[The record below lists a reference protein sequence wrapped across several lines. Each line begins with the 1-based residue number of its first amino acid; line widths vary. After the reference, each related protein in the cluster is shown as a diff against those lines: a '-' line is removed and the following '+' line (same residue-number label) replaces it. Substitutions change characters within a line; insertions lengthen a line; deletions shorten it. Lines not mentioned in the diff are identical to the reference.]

1 MRLAKGNVRVPPVTT
16 ARRFGPTKRSQ
27 PGAACHARD
36 RLWTRLPARCGLCR
50 LVLGDT
56 RDVVVHGGGCI
67 HIPTARPLP
76 PAYAQAQ
83 RNERAL
89 ALAGRHDRAAEND
102 AYVDITRTLRSIGL
116 TGEVTYGLRAGR
128 GFIFLFSGSIMARR
142 PLYCIYRVRPSG
154 A

>member
-1 MRLAKGNVRVPPVTT
+1 M
-16 ARRFGPTKRSQ
+16 
-27 PGAACHARD
+27 GAAASTFPQR
-36 RLWTRLPARCGLCR
+36 
-50 LVLGDT
+50 
-56 RDVVVHGGGCI
+56 VHYPRRTPKLRG
-67 HIPTARPLP
+67 T
-76 PAYAQAQ
+76 
-83 RNERAL
+83 NEPWL
-89 ALAGRHDRAAEND
+89 LAGRHDRAAEND